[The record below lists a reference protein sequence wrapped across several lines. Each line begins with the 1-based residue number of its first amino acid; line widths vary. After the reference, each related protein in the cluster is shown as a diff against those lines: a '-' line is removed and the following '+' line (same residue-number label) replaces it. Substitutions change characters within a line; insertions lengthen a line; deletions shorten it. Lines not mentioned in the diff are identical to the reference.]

1 MLFIYGNAIEVLEK
15 AEFQKTVEEITF
27 QYMRFNTIVG
37 STNMK
42 KLRKFEKLRKLT
54 FSHNN
59 IHSFVQISKLEA
71 ITTLKSL
78 TINDNDVYNTC
89 LCRCFIVYRF
99 PFVTEINGKAVSDEE
114 KMEARTQFQNF
125 DKILSTQ
132 KFYPTRVV
140 QERSR
145 DDSSSSHHSSRN
157 TRQFMKKNNE
167 AAHEFVS
174 NLLNSCIKQ
183 DKVMKNFYDDWE
195 DTMKVFVTKAVEE
208 LYSNNE
214 KDYQAKAK

>member
-15 AEFQKTVEEITF
+15 SEFQKTVEEITF
-27 QYMRFNTIVG
+27 QYKSFNTIVS

-42 KLRKFEKLRKLT
+42 NLRKFEKLRKLT
-54 FSHNN
+54 FIHNN

-78 TINDNDVYNTC
+78 NITENDVYKTM

-99 PFVTEINGKAVSDEE
+99 PFVTEINGKPVTDEE
-114 KMEARTQFQNF
+114 KTEARTQFQNF

-145 DDSSSSHHSSRN
+145 DESSKSHSSRN

-167 AAHEFVS
+167 AAHEFV
-174 NLLNSCIKQ
+174 NNMINGCMKQ
-183 DKVMKNFYDDWE
+183 EKVMQNFYEDWE

-208 LYSNNE
+208 LYTNND
-214 KDYQAKAK
+214 KDNQLKLK